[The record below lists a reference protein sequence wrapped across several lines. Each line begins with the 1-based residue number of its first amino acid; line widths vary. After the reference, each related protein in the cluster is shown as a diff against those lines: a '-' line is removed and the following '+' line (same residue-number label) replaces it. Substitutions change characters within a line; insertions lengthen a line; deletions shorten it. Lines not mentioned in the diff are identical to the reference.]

1 MSTSP
6 STPSAPEKVGSS
18 SYPKPSD
25 EELRRTLTPLQYAVT
40 QHAGT
45 EPPFRNP
52 LWNQHDAGLYVDI
65 VTGEPLFASFDKFE
79 SGTGWPS
86 FVRPVDEGHVKEVVD
101 VTHGMRRVEV
111 RSVAGDSH
119 LGHVFPDGPKPT
131 GLRYC
136 INSAS
141 LRFVPVAELEK
152 AGYGAYAARFDGH
165 AAAGEA
171 VSEID
176 AKTDNACAIPPPGEA
191 PGCSA
196 TLDVAYLGW
205 ASHQAGA
212 RALETSGLSTMPGV
226 LDVESG
232 ATRLEGAPVD
242 AVRVTFDPSKVS
254 FADLAKRWTNGS
266 GGREPGPGRVVFTA
280 SEEQKQQL
288 LAQKAATG
296 SKVAPVGDFRVSK

>member
-1 MSTSP
+1 MAQSPTSP
-6 STPSAPEKVGSS
+6 RPQALAKGVYT
-18 SYPKPSD
+18 KPSD
-25 EELRRTLTPLQYAVT
+25 DELRRTLTPLQYAVT

-86 FVRPVDEGHVKEVVD
+86 FVRPVDAGHVKEVVD
-101 VTHGMRRVEV
+101 VSHGMRRVEV

-141 LRFVPVAELEK
+141 LRFVPVAELTR
-152 AGYGAYAARFDGH
+152 AGYAAYAARFSSSGD
-165 AAAGEA
+165 A
-171 VSEID
+171 VSEIE
-176 AKTDNACAIPPPGEA
+176 AKTDNACALPPKGEA

-205 ASHQAGA
+205 GAG
-212 RALETSGLSTMPGV
+212 ESSKKTSELSNVAGV
-226 LDVESG
+226 LDVETG
-232 ATRLEGAPVD
+232 ATRLEGAEV
-242 AVRVTFDPSKVS
+242 AALRVTFDPSKVS
-254 FADLAKRWTNGS
+254 FAQLADAWVGAGQN
-266 GGREPGPGRVVFTA
+266 RVIFTA
-280 SEEQKQQL
+280 SDEQTQEL
-288 LAQKAATG
+288 GRRHLPSGA
-296 SKVAPVGDFRVSK
+296 KVAPAADFRLVK

>member
-1 MSTSP
+1 MTASEKARASTTTPP
-6 STPSAPEKVGSS
+6 SR
-18 SYPKPSD
+18 SYTKPAD
-25 EELRRTLTPLQYAVT
+25 DELRRTLTPLQYAVT

-65 VTGEPLFASFDKFE
+65 VTGEPLFASFDKFD

-101 VTHGMRRVEV
+101 VSHGMRRVEV

-119 LGHVFPDGPKPT
+119 LGHVFPDGPRPT

-141 LRFVPVAELEK
+141 LRFIPVAELERSGYSAYSSRFR
-152 AGYGAYAARFDGH
+152 AGGQ
-165 AAAGEA
+165 GEEVA
-171 VSEID
+171 SEIE

-196 TLDVAYLGW
+196 TLDVAYFGW
-205 ASHQAGA
+205 GVAGA
-212 RALETSGLSTMPGV
+212 GGEPATDSLRGLQGV
-226 LDVESG
+226 LDVERGTTRFSG
-232 ATRLEGAPVD
+232 TNVGAL
-242 AVRVTFDPSKVS
+242 RVTFDPSRVS
-254 FADLAKRWTNGS
+254 FGELATKWAGDTK
-266 GGREPGPGRVVFTA
+266 GPPAGHVVFTA
-280 SEEQKQQL
+280 SEDQVR
-288 LAQKAATG
+288 AAEALPG
-296 SKVAPVGDFRVSK
+296 RGALKVAPFGEFRASK